1 MEVIQRY
8 GTSFVH
14 IWLFFRKDHLCITYM
29 QKSKS
34 DVNPLTRYW
43 QLKNTEIWLAESIFG
58 YNLRTRF
65 FPYMLFLQTISRQ
78 NWEIYFPKRKTP
90 FDFLPENQVL
100 THTLS
105 YGSLTPNKVSEKTN
119 VLVLTKLLKRRVD
132 RWMDRWLTFTWTIHP
147 LCQFRLV
154 LLLHRNYPIDLQTK

>member
-1 MEVIQRY
+1 MRLSLNTISKKILRVDPKLWKLSNV
-8 GTSFVH
+8 TAHLSCTFDV
-14 IWLFFRKDHLCITYM
+14 FFRKDHLCITYM

-105 YGSLTPNKVSEKTN
+105 YGSLTPNKVSEKAN

-132 RWMDRWLTFTWTIHP
+132 RWMDRWLTFT
-147 LCQFRLV
+147 
-154 LLLHRNYPIDLQTK
+154 